1 MTESAI
7 GLNRQDSRGTALT
20 RKACVR
26 SPCVRCGQ
34 QVSTSVRSFAE
45 SGGTHSRCSF
55 LFSSR
60 FLSHWPMSFDVM
72 LKWRLVS
79 GLRSCHASR
88 EAPDPCF
95 RWSMNLFLLAQ
106 DPLDLFCLDVCVYS
120 RIIAHLTLFHFYSAC
135 LMNEPFA
142 FLFCWRIVPCPTF
155 IAENSRRLM
164 WKPAAEVRAL
174 RALFQR
180 TAVVIM

>member
-7 GLNRQDSRGTALT
+7 GLNRQNSRGTALT
-20 RKACVR
+20 RPA
-26 SPCVRCGQ
+26 CVRCGQ
-34 QVSTSVRSFAE
+34 QVFTSVRSFAE
-45 SGGTHSRCSF
+45 SGSSHSRCRWSF
-55 LFSSR
+55 LFNPI

-72 LKWRLVS
+72 LKWRLVTV
-79 GLRSCHASR
+79 LPSCHASR
-88 EAPDPCF
+88 EALDPCF
-95 RWSMNLFLLAQ
+95 LWSMNLFLLAQ

-120 RIIAHLTLFHFYSAC
+120 RIVAHLTLFHFYSAC

-142 FLFCWRIVPCPTF
+142 FSFCWRIVPCPTF
-155 IAENSRRLM
+155 IAEKSRRLM
-164 WKPAAEVRAL
+164 WKTAAEVRAL